1 MILSVLYSL
10 ILLFFLSIPLS
21 AADAATINPNGIKTL
36 LANDLITI
44 FIKDNPVFSNGPSNL
59 PRNPPDCIILDNW
72 AFDNLISVDE
82 RFAKALRR
90 LKTCLLV
97 NNNLWGNLVSLSP
110 IKFDYNLKTTSV
122 SSFIADF
129 NLLSCEFDGFTFK
142 LLYCVI
148 LYRQKLNCIQWNCI
162 YKSSTVPCENSKTV
176 SFIFSRIK

>member
-1 MILSVLYSL
+1 MSSYSSFDIISVVFLGPIIS
-10 ILLFFLSIPLS
+10 LSIPVS
-21 AADAATINPNGIKTL
+21 ASDAAAVNPKAIKTL
-36 LANDLITI
+36 LANGLITI

-59 PRNPPDCIILDNW
+59 PRNLPDCIILDNW

-82 RFAKALRR
+82 RFAKALRG

-110 IKFDYNLKTTSV
+110 MVFVYNPKTTSV

-129 NLLSCEFDGFTFK
+129 NLLCCKFDGFTFK

-148 LYRQKLNCIQWNCI
+148 LYR
-162 YKSSTVPCENSKTV
+162 
-176 SFIFSRIK
+176 